1 MKGYITGYNE
11 REDTLFI
18 AVPCLSNIGSVQEI
32 ESDEVEVSL
41 IGIREPLITPEQ
53 RRKIFALVHDITGY
67 ISGYTD
73 RNEIRFTL
81 SAMQVLYLMDSTDE
95 ESIRF
100 ALTDNYCRL
109 QGVDLF
115 SLSTKNENCASR
127 ELASDF
133 IDWLVNLCVENAIP
147 CMDTLLNRCEDVE
160 RYVYACVANRRC
172 AICGK
177 KADIHEVD
185 TVGMGRNRSKIGHV
199 GQLVEPLC
207 RGHHNEAGE
216 IGQKSFDELYHLS
229 PIRLDEHLCE
239 VLGWRRK
246 PKKEKNGE
254 IG

>member
-1 MKGYITGYNE
+1 MKGYITAYNE
-11 REDTLFI
+11 ESDALIITI
-18 AVPCLSNIGSVQEI
+18 PHISNIGNIQDI
-32 ESDEVEVSL
+32 ASDEAEVTL
-41 IGIREPLITPEQ
+41 IGIGKPLITPEQ
-53 RRKIFALVHDITGY
+53 RRKIFALVHDITAF
-67 ISGYTD
+67 ISGVTD

-81 SAMQVLYLMDSTDE
+81 SAMQVLYLMDATDE

-115 SLSTKNENCASR
+115 SLSTNNENCASR

-147 CMDTLLNRCEDVE
+147 CMDTLLNRCDDVD

-177 KADIHEVD
+177 KADIHEVE
-185 TVGMGRNRSKIGHV
+185 TVGMGRKRTKIGHI

-207 RGHHNEAGE
+207 REHHDEAGR
-216 IGQKSFDELYHLS
+216 IGQKSFDELHHLVG
-229 PIRLDEHLCE
+229 IRLDEKLCE
-239 VLGWRRK
+239 TLGWKKRARK
-246 PKKEKNGE
+246 QGL
-254 IG
+254 

>member
-18 AVPCLSNIGSVQEI
+18 AVPGLSNIGSIQEI

-67 ISGYTD
+67 ISGVTD

-81 SAMQVLYLMDSTDE
+81 SAMQVLYLMDATDE
-95 ESIRF
+95 ESVRF

-207 RGHHNEAGE
+207 RGHHQEAGE

-239 VLGWRRK
+239 VLGWRKKSRK
-246 PKKEKNGE
+246 QG
-254 IG
+254 

>member
-1 MKGYITGYNE
+1 MKGFITDYD
-11 REDTLFI
+11 RETDTLYI
-18 AVPCLSNIGSVQEI
+18 AVPNIGGIEHLQEK
-32 ESDEVEVSL
+32 EVTEADVELTL
-41 IGIREPLITPEQ
+41 IDGRLITPEQ
-53 RRKIFALVHDITGY
+53 RRKVFALMRDITAF
-67 ISGYTD
+67 ISGETD

-81 SAMQVLYLMDSTDE
+81 SAMQVLYLMDTTDE
-95 ESIRF
+95 ESVRF

-207 RGHHNEAGE
+207 RVHHQEAGE

-229 PIRLDEHLCE
+229 PIQLDENLCE
-239 VLGWRRK
+239 VLGWRKKSRK
-246 PKKEKNGE
+246 QG
-254 IG
+254 

>member
-18 AVPCLSNIGSVQEI
+18 AVPGLSNIGNIQEI

-81 SAMQVLYLMDSTDE
+81 SAMQVLYLMDATDE
-95 ESIRF
+95 ESVRF
-100 ALTDNYCRL
+100 VLTDNYCRL

-177 KADIHEVD
+177 KADIHEVEA
-185 TVGMGRNRSKIGHV
+185 VGMGRNRSKIGHV

-207 RGHHNEAGE
+207 RGHHQEAGE
-216 IGQKSFDELYHLS
+216 IGQKSFDELYHLQ

-239 VLGWRRK
+239 VLGWRQKSRK
-246 PKKEKNGE
+246 QG
-254 IG
+254 

>member
-1 MKGYITGYNE
+1 MRGYITSYDE
-11 REDTLFI
+11 ETDALIITI
-18 AVPCLSNIGSVQEI
+18 PHISNIGNIQDI
-32 ESDEVEVSL
+32 ASDEAEVTL
-41 IGIREPLITPEQ
+41 IGIGKPLITPEQ
-53 RRKIFALVHDITGY
+53 RRKIFAMLRDITAF
-67 ISGYTD
+67 ISGGENS
-73 RNEIRFTL
+73 RNEIRSTL
-81 SAMQVLYLMDSTDE
+81 RAMQLNYLIDVADSE
-95 ESIRF
+95 AVRF

-109 QGVDLF
+109 QGIDLF
-115 SLSTKNENCASR
+115 SLSPSNENCASK

-207 RGHHNEAGE
+207 RGHHQEAGE

-239 VLGWRRK
+239 VLGWRKKSRK
-246 PKKEKNGE
+246 QG
-254 IG
+254 

>member
-18 AVPCLSNIGSVQEI
+18 AVPGLSNIGSIQEI

-67 ISGYTD
+67 ISGVTD

-81 SAMQVLYLMDSTDE
+81 SAMQVLYLMDATDE
-95 ESIRF
+95 ESVRF

-177 KADIHEVD
+177 KADIHEVEA
-185 TVGMGRNRSKIGHV
+185 VGMGRNRSKIGHV

-207 RGHHNEAGE
+207 RGHHQEAGE

-239 VLGWRRK
+239 VLGWRKKSRK
-246 PKKEKNGE
+246 QG
-254 IG
+254 

>member
-1 MKGYITGYNE
+1 MKGYITDYDSNT
-11 REDTLFI
+11 DTLYI
-18 AVPCLSNIGSVQEI
+18 AVPLHGGIDILNEKV
-32 ESDEVEVSL
+32 SDEVEVALTSSAL
-41 IGIREPLITPEQ
+41 ISPQQ
-53 RRKIFALVHDITGY
+53 RRKVFSLIREITDY
-67 ISGYTD
+67 ISGGGNS
-73 RNEIRFTL
+73 RNEIRSTL
-81 SAMQVLYLMDSTDE
+81 RAMQLNYLIDVADSE
-95 ESIRF
+95 AVRF
-100 ALTDNYCRL
+100 CLTDQYCRL
-109 QGVDLF
+109 QSIDLF
-115 SLSTKNENCASR
+115 SLSPNNENCASR

-207 RGHHNEAGE
+207 RGHHQEAGE

>member
-18 AVPCLSNIGSVQEI
+18 AVPGLSNIGSIQEI

-81 SAMQVLYLMDSTDE
+81 SAMQVLYLMDATDE
-95 ESIRF
+95 ESVRF

-147 CMDTLLNRCEDVE
+147 CMDTLLNRCEDVV

-185 TVGMGRNRSKIGHV
+185 TVGIGRNRSKIGHV

-207 RGHHNEAGE
+207 RGHHQEAGE

-229 PIRLDEHLCE
+229 PIRLDENLCE
-239 VLGWRRK
+239 VLGWRKKSRK
-246 PKKEKNGE
+246 QG
-254 IG
+254 

>member
-1 MKGYITGYNE
+1 MKGHIVDYDSNT
-11 REDTLFI
+11 DTLFI
-18 AVPCLSNIGSVQEI
+18 AVPGLSNIGNIQEI

-53 RRKIFALVHDITGY
+53 RRKIFALVHDITAF
-67 ISGYTD
+67 ISGVTD

-81 SAMQVLYLMDSTDE
+81 SAMQVLYLMDTTDE

-115 SLSTKNENCASR
+115 SLSTNNENCASR

-207 RGHHNEAGE
+207 RGHHQEAGE

-229 PIRLDEHLCE
+229 PIRLDENLCE
-239 VLGWRRK
+239 VLGWRKKSRK
-246 PKKEKNGE
+246 QG
-254 IG
+254 

>member
-1 MKGYITGYNE
+1 MKGYITSYDE
-11 REDTLFI
+11 EADALIITI
-18 AVPCLSNIGSVQEI
+18 PHISNIGSVQEI
-32 ESDEVEVSL
+32 ESDEVDVTL

-53 RRKIFALVHDITGY
+53 RRKVFALMRDITAY
-67 ISGYTD
+67 CSGITD
-73 RNEIRFTL
+73 RNEIRSTL
-81 SAMQVLYLMDSTDE
+81 RAMQLNYLIDLADSE
-95 ESIRF
+95 AVRF

-109 QGVDLF
+109 QGIDLF
-115 SLSTKNENCASR
+115 SLSPSNENCASR

-207 RGHHNEAGE
+207 RDHHQEAGE

-229 PIRLDEHLCE
+229 PIRLDENLCE
-239 VLGWRRK
+239 VLGWRKKSRK
-246 PKKEKNGE
+246 QE
-254 IG
+254 

>member
-1 MKGYITGYNE
+1 MKGYITSYDE
-11 REDTLFI
+11 EADALIITI
-18 AVPCLSNIGSVQEI
+18 PHISNIGNIQDI
-32 ESDEVEVSL
+32 ASDEAEVTL

-53 RRKIFALVHDITGY
+53 RRKIFALVHDITAF

-81 SAMQVLYLMDSTDE
+81 SAMQVLYLMDTTDE

-172 AICGK
+172 AICGR

-207 RGHHNEAGE
+207 RGHHQEAGE

-229 PIRLDEHLCE
+229 PIRLDENLCE
-239 VLGWRRK
+239 VLGWRKKSRK
-246 PKKEKNGE
+246 QG
-254 IG
+254 

>member
-18 AVPCLSNIGSVQEI
+18 AVPGLSNIGNIHEI
-32 ESDEVEVSL
+32 ESDEVDVTL

-53 RRKIFALVHDITGY
+53 RRKIFALVHDITAF

-81 SAMQVLYLMDSTDE
+81 SAMQVLYLMDTTDE

-207 RGHHNEAGE
+207 RGHHQEAGE

-239 VLGWRRK
+239 VLGWRKKSRK
-246 PKKEKNGE
+246 QG
-254 IG
+254 

>member
-18 AVPCLSNIGSVQEI
+18 AVPGLSNIGSIQEI

-67 ISGYTD
+67 ISGVTD

-81 SAMQVLYLMDSTDE
+81 SAMQVLYLMDATDE

-207 RGHHNEAGE
+207 RGHHQEAGE
-216 IGQKSFDELYHLS
+216 IGQKSFDELYHLQ

-239 VLGWRRK
+239 VLGWRKKSRK
-246 PKKEKNGE
+246 QG
-254 IG
+254 

>member
-1 MKGYITGYNE
+1 MRGYITSYDE
-11 REDTLFI
+11 ETDALIIT
-18 AVPCLSNIGSVQEI
+18 VPNISNIGSIQEI
-32 ESDEVEVSL
+32 ESDEAEVTL

-67 ISGYTD
+67 ISGITD

-81 SAMQVLYLMDSTDE
+81 SAMQVLYLMDATDE

-207 RGHHNEAGE
+207 RGHHQEAGE

-229 PIRLDEHLCE
+229 PIRLDENLCE
-239 VLGWRRK
+239 VLGWRKKSRK
-246 PKKEKNGE
+246 QG
-254 IG
+254 

>member
-1 MKGYITGYNE
+1 MKGYITGYNQ

-18 AVPCLSNIGSVQEI
+18 AVPGLSNIGNIQEI

-53 RRKIFALVHDITGY
+53 RRKIFALVHDITAF
-67 ISGYTD
+67 ISGETD

-81 SAMQVLYLMDSTDE
+81 SAMQVLYLMDTTDE
-95 ESIRF
+95 ESVRF

-177 KADIHEVD
+177 KADIHEVE

-199 GQLVEPLC
+199 GQLVETLC
-207 RGHHNEAGE
+207 RGHHQEAGE

-239 VLGWRRK
+239 VSGWR
-246 PKKEKNGE
+246 KKSKKQG
-254 IG
+254 

>member
-1 MKGYITGYNE
+1 MKGHIVDYDSNT
-11 REDTLFI
+11 DTLFI
-18 AVPCLSNIGSVQEI
+18 AVPGISDIGSLQEI

-53 RRKIFALVHDITGY
+53 RRKIFALLHDITAF
-67 ISGYTD
+67 ISGETD

-81 SAMQVLYLMDSTDE
+81 SAMQVLYLMDATDE

-207 RGHHNEAGE
+207 RVHHQEAGE

-239 VLGWRRK
+239 VLGWRKKSRK
-246 PKKEKNGE
+246 QG
-254 IG
+254 

>member
-18 AVPCLSNIGSVQEI
+18 AVPGLSNIGSIQEI

-67 ISGYTD
+67 ISGVTD

-81 SAMQVLYLMDSTDE
+81 SAMQVLYLMDATDE

-207 RGHHNEAGE
+207 RGHHQEAGE

-229 PIRLDEHLCE
+229 PIRLDENLCE
-239 VLGWRRK
+239 VLGWRKKSRK
-246 PKKEKNGE
+246 QG
-254 IG
+254 